1 MRNNQ
6 QTPES
11 AAAWARWLRD
21 PDRSHNP
28 NAYELIATLLDGL
41 SAQVQEA
48 ERVCGEAYQ
57 VVGVLLQDLG
67 IFDTERATKVL
78 DNLSAAEQVHKDVL
92 PWPCTQPMQPLV
104 VGKHGVVRFKENRIV
119 SAVLDVSHSKGY
131 FGLNQIACG
140 DYTPEERMQFAQL
153 IGYSVSGYGDLSYA
167 SKESIA
173 QADALA
179 EALVAQKDPS

>member
-1 MRNNQ
+1 MCEI
-6 QTPES
+6 TLSPCPFCGG
-11 AAAWARWLRD
+11 AAFER
-21 PDRSHNP
+21 
-28 NAYELIATLLDGL
+28 LDGRPGGGFDADP
-41 SAQVQEA
+41 SDVFSVGCQS
-48 ERVCGEAYQ
+48 CGIQ
-57 VVGVLLQDLG
+57 FSDSHWPGH
-67 IFDTERATKVL
+67 ITETAKDAVRAKW
-78 DNLSAAEQVHKDVL
+78 NRRA
-92 PWPCTQPMQPLV
+92 QPMQPLV

-119 SAVLDVSHSKGY
+119 SAVLDVSYSKGY